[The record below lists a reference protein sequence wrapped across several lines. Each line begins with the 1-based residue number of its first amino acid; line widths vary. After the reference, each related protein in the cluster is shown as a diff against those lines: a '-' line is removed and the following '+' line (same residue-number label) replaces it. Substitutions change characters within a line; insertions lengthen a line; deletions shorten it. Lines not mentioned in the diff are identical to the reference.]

1 MNELKMDFQPDKPF
15 GTKGT
20 LIIYE
25 SDGNP
30 LFSDTLDIAN
40 RKKRSECVKEVSEKN
55 EGIEAEQLEQVILQ
69 KIADIARD
77 RQKAQNDNPSEAEKD
92 YLKDTPPEV
101 KQAALDILKSEKLFE
116 QISSDI
122 EAIGIAGE
130 QELSLTL
137 YIIMTSRLLDKPL
150 SAIVQGASASGK
162 SYIIETVSKLM
173 PPEAVIQAHD
183 FSDQALYYLPSGS
196 LVHKI
201 IISGERV
208 NEHRSKD
215 GYAEDNTK
223 AFREMVASGELKKA
237 VTVKGND
244 GKPKTVII
252 YQSGPVAYLEST
264 TAANIHDEDATRLLP
279 LATDESTSQTQKV
292 IEAQRKAAKGHITSE
307 DVKQG
312 IIQQHNTL
320 QRLLKPIAVRIP
332 YIDSIS
338 LPDTNIATRRTYQQ
352 FRYAINSIA
361 FLRQYQKTVK
371 TEQLN
376 GLEYIEADEVD
387 YSIAYR
393 LMVKVLSRKYS
404 PLNQQ
409 SRDLLNVVMEKI
421 GVEQEFNH
429 KDCEQWCGISNTTV
443 RRRLWP
449 LESAGIITVNKENKP
464 YRCKVEHPELADVAD
479 LSLPLPED
487 IAERIAIISE

>member
-1 MNELKMDFQPDKPF
+1 MNEIRIDFQPDKPF

-20 LIIYE
+20 LIIYDSE
-25 SDGNP
+25 DNP
-30 LFSDTLDIAN
+30 LFSNTLDIAN
-40 RKKRSECVKEVSEKN
+40 SKKRNDCVKEVSEKYQ
-55 EGIEAEQLEQVILQ
+55 GIESGQLEKVILQ
-69 KIADIARD
+69 KVADIAKM
-77 RQKAQNDNPSEAEKD
+77 RQKAKDTADNESEKD
-92 YLKDTPPEV
+92 YLKDTPPEIQ
-101 KQAALDILKSEKLFE
+101 QATLDILKSEKLFE
-116 QISSDI
+116 QISRDI

-130 QELSLTL
+130 QELSLTI

-173 PPEAVIQAHD
+173 PPEAVVQAHD

-208 NEHRSKD
+208 NEHHSKD
-215 GYAEDNTK
+215 GFAEDNTK
-223 AFREMVASGELKKA
+223 AFREMVASGELIKA

-252 YQSGPVAYLEST
+252 RQAGPISYLESS

-279 LATDESTSQTQKV
+279 LATDESTDQTQKV
-292 IEAQRKAAKGHITSE
+292 IEAQRKEAKGQTLSE
-307 DVKQG
+307 EKRQQ
-312 IIQQHNTL
+312 IIQQHHTL
-320 QRLLKPIAVRIP
+320 QRLLKPLFVRIP

-361 FLRQYQKTVK
+361 FLRQYQKTIK
-371 TEQLN
+371 IEESS

-387 YSIAYR
+387 YSIAYD
-393 LMVKVLSRKYS
+393 LMIKVLSRKYS

-409 SRDLLNVVMEKI
+409 SRDLLNKI
-421 GVEQEFNH
+421 LERIGTDTEFIQ
-429 KDCEQWCGISNTTV
+429 KDCEQWCGLSNTTV
-443 RRRLWP
+443 RRRLSP

-464 YRCKVEHPELADVAD
+464 YRYKVEHPDLADVAD

-487 IAERIAIISE
+487 IAERIAIMSE